1 MAEEKKVS
9 SQDEETLE
17 EFADKAAEEI
27 TADSAADE
35 LEPATQEDVAED
47 VSDEA
52 KGAKRDKKKGKAF
65 GKKKD
70 LKDKKDEIIN
80 ELNDKLKR
88 SMAEFD
94 NFRKRTNQEKAG
106 MYVVGAKEIV
116 EKMLPV
122 VDSFERGLAAVPQ
135 DEEATPF
142 IEGMTM
148 IYKQML
154 KALEDV
160 GVTPIVAVGEEFDP
174 DLHNAVMHI
183 ESDEVGDNIVVEEL
197 QKGYHYK
204 DFVVR
209 HSMVKVAN

>member
-1 MAEEKKVS
+1 MAEEKKVK

-17 EFADKAAEEI
+17 GFVEQIANEKNKQEEEVSPEVSEESTTSEEETSKA
-27 TADSAADE
+27 
-35 LEPATQEDVAED
+35 
-47 VSDEA
+47 
-52 KGAKRDKKKGKAF
+52 DKKKEKRF

-70 LKDKKDEIIN
+70 LKDKKDEIIG

-122 VDSFERGLAAVPQ
+122 VDSFERGLAAVPE
-135 DEEATPF
+135 DEKESPF
-142 IEGMTM
+142 AEGMVM
-148 IYKQML
+148 IYKQMV
-154 KALEDV
+154 KALEEV
-160 GVTPIVAVGEEFDP
+160 GVIPIEAVGKEFDP

-197 QKGYHYK
+197 QKGYRYK

>member
-1 MAEEKKVS
+1 MTEEKKVT

-17 EFADKAAEEI
+17 EVVEEM
-27 TADSAADE
+27 ADE
-35 LEPATQEDVAED
+35 EVKEDKPSKEESKD
-47 VSDEA
+47 
-52 KGAKRDKKKGKAF
+52 DKKRGKLF
-65 GKKKD
+65 NKKKE

-122 VDSFERGLAAVPQ
+122 VDSFERGLAAVPE
-135 DEEATPF
+135 DEEQSPF
-142 IEGMTM
+142 VEGMTM
-148 IYKQML
+148 IYKQMI
-154 KALEDV
+154 KALEEV
-160 GVTPIVAVGEEFDP
+160 GVIPIEAVGEEFDP

-183 ESDEVGDNIVVEEL
+183 ESDEVGDNIIVEEL
-197 QKGYHYK
+197 QKGYRYK

>member
-1 MAEEKKVS
+1 MAVEKKVK

-17 EFADKAAEEI
+17 EFADRM
-27 TADSAADE
+27 ADE
-35 LEPATQEDVAED
+35 VTHEQTEEVTEAVKEEKA
-47 VSDEA
+47 SDT
-52 KGAKRDKKKGKAF
+52 GKKKGKF
-65 GKKKD
+65 SSKKKD
-70 LKDKKDEIIN
+70 LKDKKDDIIE

-122 VDSFERGLAAVPQ
+122 VDSFERGLAAVPK
-135 DEEATPF
+135 DEEQTPF
-142 IEGMTM
+142 VEGMAM
-148 IYKQML
+148 VYKQMM

-160 GVTPIVAVGEEFDP
+160 GVTPIDAVGEEFNL

-183 ESDEVGDNIVVEEL
+183 ESDEVGENIVVEEL
-197 QKGYHYK
+197 QKGYRYK